1 MLLTMNEDYGM
12 PPEEHLE
19 NQESMELVG
28 HINEKEHVE
37 LEVAET
43 V

>member
-1 MLLTMNEDYGM
+1 MHVEK
-12 PPEEHLE
+12 HLE

-28 HINEKEHVE
+28 CMMVVENEKEHVE

-43 V
+43 M